1 MARLRNRF
9 KRSTDIW
16 PGFVDAIS
24 TLLLVLIFLLVL
36 FLASEFFLSK
46 MLSKKDDALEG
57 LNLQIFQ
64 LSELLSLEKK
74 ENKDLTNTISVLNEK
89 LNSANFTSDLIR
101 MEFND
106 LQNKNIEL
114 SNILE
119 LLKNEKKQ
127 LLDNANKLDADNKSL
142 EIKVRELL
150 ATLSATKVKL
160 TQAEEDIKLSEAAKN
175 QVTVLNIQ
183 ISDLREQLSLIE
195 SLLEINR
202 GELKKKDI
210 QIVELGRKLN
220 TALAVRVGE
229 LNKYKSEFFGRLR
242 EILGNTKGVQIVGD
256 RFIFQSEVLFESGS
270 ADIGIN
276 GVNELNKLSKILLDI
291 TKKIPSDIPWVLQ
304 IQGHTDQNPI
314 STFLYPSNWELSAAR
329 AISVG
334 RVLIS
339 AGINANKISV
349 AGFAEFQPLEIGN
362 DEDSLRKNR
371 RIEIKLTQP

>member
-1 MARLRNRF
+1 LARLRNRF

-24 TLLLVLIFLLVL
+24 TLLLVLIFLLTL

-74 ENKDLTNTISVLNEK
+74 ENKDLTNTISALNEK
-89 LNSANFTSDLIR
+89 LNSANFASDLIR

-114 SNILE
+114 SNILKSI
-119 LLKNEKKQ
+119 KNEKKQ
-127 LLDNANKLDADNKSL
+127 LLDNVNKLDTDNKNL

-160 TQAEEDIKLSEAAKN
+160 TQVEEEVKLSEAAKN

-202 GELKKKDI
+202 EELKKKDV

-270 ADIGIN
+270 AEIGIN

-291 TKKIPSDIPWVLQ
+291 TEKIPNDIPWVLQ

-314 STFLYPSNWELSAAR
+314 STVLYPSNWELSSAR

-334 RVLIS
+334 RVLIN
-339 AGINANKISV
+339 AGINADKISV
-349 AGFAEFQPLEIGN
+349 AGFAEFQPLEIGD
-362 DEDSLRKNR
+362 DEESLRKNR